1 MSRKVE
7 VDSGAKIPWTKILW
21 IRREIEPLVDQDRHV
36 RQVKFL
42 ISLSSRFTIGL
53 LQLSVLPDLLL

>member
-1 MSRKVE
+1 MSRKAE

-53 LQLSVLPDLLL
+53 LQLSALPDLLR